1 MNALHKV
8 AWIKLIVSLS
18 AVSAALILYPWIG
31 DRAAGAFGIL
41 GLLGICPLFM
51 IERKNRVISD
61 ERDREIDYRSNSL
74 ASGIAWVIL
83 YLSLLAVALWHSW
96 SDQDI
101 PASYVLALVFINF
114 PIYIGVQGAY
124 SLVRYRSGRNAA

>member
-8 AWIKLIVSLS
+8 AWIKLIVSLA
-18 AVSAALILYPWIG
+18 AVLLAIVLYPWIG

-41 GLLGICPLFM
+41 GLLGICPLLL
-51 IERKNRVISD
+51 IDRKNKVISD
-61 ERDREIDYRSNSL
+61 ERDRQIDCGSSSFGG
-74 ASGIAWVIL
+74 AIAWTIL
-83 YLSLLAVALWHSW
+83 YLSVLAVALWHSW

-101 PASYVLALVFINF
+101 PARYALALVYINF

-124 SLVRYRSGRNAA
+124 SLVCYRSKQSAA

>member
-8 AWIKLIVSLS
+8 AWLKLIVSLV
-18 AVSAALILYPWIG
+18 AVSAAIVLYPWIG

-41 GLLGICPLFM
+41 GLLGLCPFFM
-51 IERKNRVISD
+51 IERKNKIISD
-61 ERDREIDYRSNSL
+61 ERDREIDFRSNSM
-74 ASGIAWVIL
+74 SGVIAWLML

-96 SDQDI
+96 SGQDI
-101 PASYVLALVFINF
+101 PTRYALALVYINF

-124 SLVRYRSGRNAA
+124 SLMCYRGGRSAA